1 MPAMTKLETLEKAIV
16 ELSDEERAKL
26 RAFLDELEADL
37 WDAQIERDA
46 KAGKLDKLIEEAR
59 GDFAAGRSRKLPGH
73 GG

>member
-1 MPAMTKLETLEKAIV
+1 MPTMTKLETLEKAIV

-59 GDFAAGRSRKLPGH
+59 ADFAAGRSRKLPGH